1 MCHTPDELSDEED
14 AWEPAR
20 LHAALDTMESQVL
33 RLQREA
39 RQLQQVG
46 R

>member
-1 MCHTPDELSDEED
+1 MLQAGVADEPSDEED

-20 LHAALDTMESQVL
+20 LHAALDVVERQVA

-39 RQLQQVG
+39 RQLQQV
-46 R
+46 